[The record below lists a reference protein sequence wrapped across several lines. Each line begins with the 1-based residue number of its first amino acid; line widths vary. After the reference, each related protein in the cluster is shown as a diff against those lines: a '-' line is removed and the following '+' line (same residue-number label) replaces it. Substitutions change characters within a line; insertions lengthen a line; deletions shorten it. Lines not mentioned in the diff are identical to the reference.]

1 MYFFVLHTGIP
12 RKIKVV
18 EKKIQEQKKI
28 SETKKNLASLSFS
41 IWALNDSIRL
51 RFDVDF
57 WHEFFICLKHTLSW
71 DHSNEIMEKVLDL
84 ISFAMIH
91 FVLHKRWTQCQKSC
105 KKFRSVNKSIVLN
118 CQVRSTR
125 TSRYHQ
131 SKSMPIF
138 NMLNIKRSLSNIFR
152 WIM

>member
-1 MYFFVLHTGIP
+1 MSMYLLLCATYWHT
-12 RKIKVV
+12 
-18 EKKIQEQKKI
+18 KKDKGCWKKKSRTKKN

-57 WHEFFICLKHTLSW
+57 WHEFFYLLKTHIKLGLEWNNGKSFRPYQLCYDSTLYCTKDGRKFKKS
-71 DHSNEIMEKVLDL
+71 L
-84 ISFAMIH
+84 
-91 FVLHKRWTQCQKSC
+91 QKSC

-131 SKSMPIF
+131 MFQINAK
-138 NMLNIKRSLSNIFR
+138 L
-152 WIM
+152 